1 VNVVDAFLK
10 SNNWKDFFTNLGKN
24 IAKSSKNIWGGLA
37 GFAVQHTGELL
48 SYMFDKQYDEIKSK
62 YKGLIAYFNQQSRNF
77 SFRSNAYNVFGQE
90 GYGQVA
96 KLQGELVG
104 IKATK
109 EEYLLNYELMKRS
122 KGYKQIVQ
130 HTLEAASIAGGI
142 AAAAYFDGGAALQGL
157 NMAVNAKKWA
167 DEVTGFKNF
176 QQAFVES
183 VNKLKESIRQFANDL
198 INLAG
203 SVYKNI
209 KDYRSLYDKLT
220 GTNTYKL
227 QQEKEALEL
236 VGKYTKLTESG
247 VADLIQK
254 ILKGSAEFINKA
266 VATTKNVGELL
277 KGNILKKYNLSITAL
292 NSKFKESVS
301 LVVDLLNKQKEAN
314 IAISNYVTSL
324 KQDLGIANNEDYASA
339 QSEAAKAIQDYK
351 AGKIDYNDMLS
362 KVKAYQSLA
371 GIRSDKKIIK
381 ALEGITKTTPEEY
394 IQNILKSNNG
404 AMPLP
409 STQIDALK
417 SPEIETLNVIKDTKS
432 ILEHLADFL
441 HFGFKSAIKI
451 LQDILDVLKN
461 ILGAIWKGVSK
472 LITNMFK
479 GLSNLE
485 KTIVNAI
492 IKAIKNIGGSAVS
505 GIGHLVGN
513 IPIVGGVV
521 HSVTHSIGHVFKHFG
536 FAEGGYTGLGSSYV
550 DKTGERVAGIV
561 HAGEWVAPK
570 WMVKKYSSLFK
581 MLENVRNGGQLQL
594 PIIAA
599 QPVNAI
605 NVNVDIEEIKT
616 TNEILKEQYIIQKK
630 MLYLLQKF
638 DEEGIKCVS

>member
-37 GFAVQHTGELL
+37 GFAVQHTGDLL
-48 SYMFDKQYDEIKSK
+48 SYMFDKQYNHIKHK
-62 YKGLIAYFNQQSRNF
+62 YKGLIDDFNQQSRDY
-77 SFRSNAYNVFGQE
+77 SFRSNAYNAFGQE

-96 KLQGELVG
+96 KLKSEQTSILANQETY
-104 IKATK
+104 KM
-109 EEYLLNYELMKRS
+109 NYELMKRS
-122 KGYKQIVQ
+122 KGYKQVIQ
-130 HTLEAASIAGGI
+130 HTLEAGSIALGT
-142 AAAAYFDGGAALQGL
+142 AAAAYFDGGAVMQGL

-167 DEVTGFKNF
+167 DQVTGFKHF
-176 QQAFVES
+176 QQAFVDS

-236 VGKYTKLTESG
+236 VGKYTKLTKNG
-247 VADLIQK
+247 VAGLIQK
-254 ILKGSAEFINKA
+254 ILKGSADFVNEA
-266 VATTKNVGELL
+266 VATTQNMGELL

-292 NSKFKESVS
+292 NSKFKESVG

-314 IAISNYVTSL
+314 NAISDYIASL
-324 KQDLGIANNEDYASA
+324 KQQSGTATNEDYVSA

-351 AGKIDYNDMLS
+351 AGKIDYNNMLN
-362 KVKAYQSLA
+362 KVKEYQSLA

-381 ALEGITKTTPEEY
+381 ALEGIKKVTATEY
-394 IQNILKSNNG
+394 IKNILQSNNG

-409 STQIDALK
+409 STQVTNLK
-417 SPEIETLNVIKDTKS
+417 SPQIETLNVIKDTKS
-432 ILEHLADFL
+432 ILEHLGDFL
-441 HFGFKSAIKI
+441 NFSFASAIKI
-451 LQDILDVLKN
+451 LQKILDVLKN
-461 ILGAIWKGVSK
+461 IVGAIWGAVST
-472 LITNMFK
+472 LIKSVFK

-492 IKAIKNIGGSAVS
+492 IKAVKSAISADLKGVGSVS
-505 GIGHLVGN
+505 KH
-513 IPIVGGVV
+513 IPIVG
-521 HSVTHSIGHVFKHFG
+521 HTISSVTHSIGHIVKHFH

-570 WMVKKYSSLFK
+570 WMVEKYSSLFK
-581 MLENVRNGGQLQL
+581 MLENVRNGGRIQL
-594 PIIAA
+594 PVIAT

-605 NVNVDIEEIKT
+605 NVSIDIAEIKT

-630 MLYLLQKF
+630 VLYLLQKF